1 MRADPETGGFEIWI
15 LDLPTGILSRLTPHT
30 CEDPQWSPDSRELV
44 YSSDQKGKL
53 DLYRKEVGGGNEELV
68 FESDEDKWAQQ
79 WLKDGSL
86 LFENNSGPVNFYR
99 LPLSGERKP
108 VVLLET
114 EVDKDNPRV
123 SPNERWVAY
132 QSQESGQWEVYIAS
146 FPSFGERRQVSNGG
160 GCQPRWRRDGK
171 ELFYL
176 GLEGKMR
183 SVEVKGG
190 PSLETNAPRILF
202 QTPLRVD
209 ALAAAQYVAA
219 RDGER
224 FLFGEPVGEVSK
236 PVTIVLNWTAGV
248 KR

>member
-1 MRADPETGGFEIWI
+1 M
-15 LDLPTGILSRLTPHT
+15 
-30 CEDPQWSPDSRELV
+30 
-44 YSSDQKGKL
+44 
-53 DLYRKEVGGGNEELV
+53 
-68 FESDEDKWAQQ
+68 
-79 WLKDGSL
+79 
-86 LFENNSGPVNFYR
+86 
-99 LPLSGERKP
+99 
-108 VVLLET
+108 VLLET

-219 RDGER
+219 RDDER